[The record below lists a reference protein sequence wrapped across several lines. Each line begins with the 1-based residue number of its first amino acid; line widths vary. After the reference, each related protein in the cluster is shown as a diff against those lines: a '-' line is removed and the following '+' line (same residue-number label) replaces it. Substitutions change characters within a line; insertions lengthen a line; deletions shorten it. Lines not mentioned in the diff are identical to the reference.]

1 MTSLP
6 MTRLQVAHP
15 EPERGRRSPTQD
27 VLIVVA
33 ATALMGWVCT
43 SFEVSERIFAATRNW
58 EFLQLDEIPAVLLVM
73 ALCLM
78 WFAWRRYREASVEL
92 DRRRATEAKLTGLLH
107 DNRRLAQ
114 QHIQMQESE
123 RKRLARELHDEA
135 GQYLNA
141 IKTDAVSI
149 YARTADESEP
159 IRRASAAI
167 IEHTDRVYDVVRDL
181 IRQLRPVGLDELGLK
196 AALEHY
202 LGHWQQRLPQIRFA
216 VALDGDLDSLG
227 EPLSLAI
234 YRLTQ
239 EGLTNAAKHA
249 HAARV
254 EIRVSCKDPA
264 PGETSEVIF
273 RMADDGRGADLTAR
287 RSGLGLIG
295 MRERV
300 EMLGGDLKLR
310 SEVCGGFEILA
321 RIPVG
326 NPVSIAQP

>member
-1 MTSLP
+1 MASLLKTAP
-6 MTRLQVAHP
+6 VAPDREYRRLGH
-15 EPERGRRSPTQD
+15 D
-27 VLIVVA
+27 VA
-33 ATALMGWVCT
+33 AVVLATTLAGALCAY
-43 SFEVSERIFAATRNW
+43 FEVSERIFAATRSW
-58 EFLQLDEIPAVLLVM
+58 EYLQLDELPAILLAM
-73 ALCLM
+73 ALCLI

-92 DRRRATEAKLTGLLH
+92 DRRRAAEAKLTGLLH

-149 YARTADESEP
+149 HTRTPDESEP
-159 IRRASAAI
+159 IHRASAAI

-216 VALDGDLDSLG
+216 IELDGDLDNLG
-227 EPLSLAI
+227 EQMSLAI

-239 EGLTNAAKHA
+239 EGLTNAARHA
-249 HAARV
+249 HAAQV
-254 EIRVSCKDPA
+254 QIQVSCRNPA
-264 PGETSEVIF
+264 PGATSEVVF
-273 RMADDGRGADLTAR
+273 RMADDGCGADLAAR
-287 RSGLGLIG
+287 
-295 MRERV
+295 
-300 EMLGGDLKLR
+300 
-310 SEVCGGFEILA
+310 
-321 RIPVG
+321 
-326 NPVSIAQP
+326 

>member
-6 MTRLQVAHP
+6 MTRLQVIHP
-15 EPERGRRSPTQD
+15 EPEPGRHSPRQD
-27 VLIVVA
+27 VLIVVI

-43 SFEVSERIFAATRNW
+43 SFEISERIFAATRNW

-78 WFAWRRYREASVEL
+78 WFAWRRYREASMEL
-92 DRRRATEAKLTGLLH
+92 DRRRTAEAKLTGLLH

-114 QHIQMQESE
+114 QHIQAQESE

-149 YARTADESEP
+149 HARIAGESEP

-167 IEHTDRVYDVVRDL
+167 IEHTDRVYDLVRDL

-196 AALEHY
+196 AALEYY
-202 LGHWQQRLPQIRFA
+202 LGHWQQRLPQIGFT

-254 EIRVSCKDPA
+254 EIQVSRKGPA
-264 PGETSEVIF
+264 PDGTSEVIF
-273 RMADDGRGADLTAR
+273 RMADDGRGADLAAR

-300 EMLGGDLKLR
+300 EMLGGDLQLR
-310 SEVCGGFEILA
+310 SEYCGGFEILA

-326 NPVSIAQP
+326 NALSIPQP

>member
-1 MTSLP
+1 
-6 MTRLQVAHP
+6 
-15 EPERGRRSPTQD
+15 
-27 VLIVVA
+27 
-33 ATALMGWVCT
+33 
-43 SFEVSERIFAATRNW
+43 
-58 EFLQLDEIPAVLLVM
+58 VLLVM
-73 ALCLM
+73 ALCLI

-92 DRRRATEAKLTGLLH
+92 DRRRAAEAKLTGLLH

-114 QHIQMQESE
+114 QHIRMQESE

-149 YARTADESEP
+149 HARTADESEP

-202 LGHWQQRLPQIRFA
+202 LGHWQQRLPQTRFV

-227 EPLSLAI
+227 EPLSLTI

-249 HAARV
+249 HAAQV
-254 EIRVSCKDPA
+254 EVQISCKNPA
-264 PGETSEVIF
+264 PGETGEVIF

-300 EMLGGDLKLR
+300 EMLGGDFQLR
-310 SEVCGGFEILA
+310 SEDCGGFEILA